1 MASDERESKT
11 EVLTAQTARGRTV
24 PSVVLVVADAEGT
37 GASVRC
43 VDDPVRIGTSE
54 VNELRLLDRSVS
66 RVHAV
71 VRRCGTRFVIEDL
84 GSTNGTF
91 VQGVRVR
98 DADIVPGVRVQVG
111 KVGIDVVASEPGT
124 PQALPDRKYFGP
136 LVGGSPAMRR
146 IYATIEKAAPTN
158 ATVLILGETGTG
170 KEVVARAVHEASSR
184 SRGPFVAVD
193 CGALTES
200 LIESELFGHQRGAF
214 TGAVSGRSGAF
225 QAAHGGT
232 LFFDEVG
239 EMPAA
244 LQRRF
249 LRVLETREVRAVGS
263 DKARP
268 VDVRIVAATNRHLA
282 KAVNEGWFREDLYYR
297 LAVVSVE
304 VPPLRERRD
313 DIPLL
318 ATHFLE
324 RFGGGR
330 TSFPPSVLMSLMTR
344 EWPGNVRELRNY
356 VERSAALGWEAAGET
371 SIPVQEP
378 AVDLGNMPLD
388 LPLKEARDLWV
399 ERFERTYLERVL
411 DQCGGNVTRAAEK
424 AGVSRR
430 FLQRTMARLKGG

>member
-1 MASDERESKT
+1 MTREERDTTT
-11 EVLTAQTARGRTV
+11 EVLTALMAKSPSV
-24 PSVVLVVADAEGT
+24 PSVVLTVVDGDAAGT
-37 GASVRC
+37 TVRC
-43 VDDPVRIGTSE
+43 ADDPVRIGTSAA
-54 VNELRLLDRSVS
+54 NELRVLDRSVS
-66 RVHAV
+66 RLHAV
-71 VRRCGTRFVIEDL
+71 VRRSGSRLAIEDQ

-98 DADIVPGVRVQVG
+98 DADILPGMRIQIG
-111 KVGIDVVASEPGT
+111 SVGIDVTASDPGA
-124 PQALPDRKYFGP
+124 PRALPDRKRFGP
-136 LVGGSPAMRR
+136 LVGGAPAMRG
-146 IYATIEKAAPTN
+146 IYATLEMAAPTD

-170 KEVVARAVHEASSR
+170 KEVVARAVHEASTR

-214 TGAVSGRSGAF
+214 TGAVSGRAGAF

-263 DKARP
+263 DKTRP

-297 LAVVSVE
+297 LAVVTVE

-318 ATHFLE
+318 AMHFLE
-324 RFGGGR
+324 RFGGGHK
-330 TSFPPSVLMSLMTR
+330 SFPPSVLMSLMTR

-356 VERSAALGWEAAGET
+356 IERSAALGWEGPGDGGTPIRA
-371 SIPVQEP
+371 P
-378 AVDLGNMPLD
+378 AVDLGSMPLD

-399 ERFERTYLERVL
+399 ERFERAYLEKAL
-411 DQCGGNVTRAAEK
+411 EQCGGNVTRAAEK